1 MVNYTE
7 EHNIFRRTFKRF
19 LEKEIQPHLE
29 EWEEKRLVPAWFF
42 TKMGEQGYL
51 APWIEEKYGGAEVG
65 FEYSGIILNEIS
77 KLDVGL
83 GTIICVHSDIV
94 PAYVASY
101 GTEEQ
106 KEKWLPG
113 ASSGELVYAVAMTEP
128 NAGSDLQAI
137 TSTAVKKGDTYVING
152 TKTFITNGMNAGITV
167 VAAKTDPKAIP
178 PFKGVSLF
186 VVEDGTPGFIKSRKL
201 DKVGIHNNDTAEL
214 VFEDCVIPAANLIGE
229 EGKGFFYMMQKLQQ
243 ERLVCAMVAQGGAER
258 ILEETVNY
266 AKSRKA
272 FGVSI
277 GNLQHNLFKLAE
289 MATEVELGRTFLE
302 DLLADHISGKDV
314 VTKVS
319 MAKYWISEMVNHI
332 AYHGLQIHGGYGY
345 MEEYPIARF
354 FRDVRSLTIVAGTTE
369 VMKLIIGR
377 NLLRD

>member
-1 MVNYTE
+1 
-7 EHNIFRRTFKRF
+7 
-19 LEKEIQPHLE
+19 
-29 EWEEKRLVPAWFF
+29 
-42 TKMGEQGYL
+42 MGEQGYL
-51 APWIEEKYGGAEVG
+51 APWIDEKYGGSGVG
-65 FEYSGIILNEIS
+65 FEYSGIILNELS

-83 GTIICVHSDIV
+83 GTIIGVHSDIV
-94 PAYVASY
+94 PPYIATY

-113 ASSGELVYAVAMTEP
+113 AASGEQVFALAMTEP
-128 NAGSDLQAI
+128 NAGSDVQAI

-152 TKTFITNGMNAGITV
+152 TKTFITNGMNAGIIV
-167 VAAKTDPKAIP
+167 VAAKTDPKAVP
-178 PFKGVSLF
+178 PFKGISLF

-214 VFEDCVIPAANLIGE
+214 VFEDCVIPASNLIGE
-229 EGKGFFYMMQKLQQ
+229 EGKGFYYMMQKLQQ
-243 ERLVCAMVAQGGAER
+243 ERLVCALFAQGAAER
-258 ILEETVNY
+258 ILEETVAY

-289 MATEVELGRTFLE
+289 MATEVELGRTFVD
-302 DLLADHISGKDV
+302 DLMVEHIRGKDV
-314 VTKVS
+314 VIKVS
-319 MAKYWISEMVNHI
+319 MAKYWICEMANRI

-354 FRDVRSLTIVAGTTE
+354 FRDVRSMTIVAGTTE
-369 VMKLIIGR
+369 VMKLIVGR
-377 NLLRD
+377 NLLKE